1 MKNHQKTTF
10 ALFFEKNS
18 IIFFKNK
25 LINFTH
31 FNIFWESFATSLSH
45 PILILALSLLPC
57 SRQFKKWKC
66 TEVFMHGKT
75 LNQVIGPA
83 LSCTSSG
90 PIIPE
95 KPTAS
100 GFSYKRTFGYPM
112 LQDLVPMC
120 ASLTNNK
127 KLNNPVNILYSSNLR
142 VQTCSGSLIIF
153 SLCGDDNLN
162 ESCTFRILCEL
173 PLLNWNILRSS
184 RIIGELA

>member
-1 MKNHQKTTF
+1 MTY
-10 ALFFEKNS
+10 S
-18 IIFFKNK
+18 MYPK
-25 LINFTH
+25 LLMLPKGLL
-31 FNIFWESFATSLSH
+31 TSCLGYWVY
-45 PILILALSLLPC
+45 LMCAWGYWGGLPMSC
-57 SRQFKKWKC
+57 LGYVR
-66 TEVFMHGKT
+66 H
-75 LNQVIGPA
+75 LGP
-83 LSCTSSG
+83 L
-90 PIIPE
+90 IPE

-112 LQDLVPMC
+112 LHDLVPMC
-120 ASLTNNK
+120 ASLSNNT
-127 KLNNPVNILYSSNLR
+127 KLNNPENISYSSNCR